1 MERKTKPFRKVAA
14 ISMMLSVVI
23 FFGSCQKNAEA
34 PSGASNDPASAQLET
49 SAATSTTAAAATSF
63 TVNLTS
69 IKSDGGYAYKTT
81 YPLSQSG
88 DSNEQ
93 PKASTMRLF
102 ENGVELKPPHSVHDD
117 IRNLGKGRFSHWGT
131 ALVFSA
137 SDNSNFVLRTIT
149 SCL

>member
-14 ISMMLSVVI
+14 VSMMLSVII
-23 FFGSCQKNAEA
+23 FMGSCTKNAEA
-34 PSGASNDPASAQLET
+34 PLRASGTDSLSTQLET
-49 SAATSTTAAAATSF
+49 SAATATTTAATSF

-81 YPLSQSG
+81 YPLSKSG

-102 ENGVELKPPHSVHDD
+102 ENGVELKPPHSVHED

-131 ALVFSA
+131 GL
-137 SDNSNFVLRTIT
+137 
-149 SCL
+149 